1 MNKIILL
8 SLLMLVFGF
17 SIKAQ
22 NSWRNYDLKEYQFTI
37 DFFEEPDFSKDTF
50 LYNESPLVTYFW
62 ESKVADTL
70 HANNYY
76 SIGLTTYPSNIIH
89 SDSSFSLVEEFINST
104 QNSLVN
110 DSIYTSLSST
120 LIEKNGYPG
129 KAFKWKSKEG
139 NVFFEFQVFLV
150 ENRLFELSVVSRQ
163 GENHNIYIDKFFDS
177 FEFNGIPKGKFGLPQ
192 SFNKRTISVKFPMA
206 PEEQTKI
213 LDSEYGKLT
222 VDLQMLELKSLSD
235 NRVYMAMETEYPN
248 KIIDENNPDELSA
261 YYKKSIDGAINSVNG
276 KLVSVN
282 DIYYNGKP
290 GKEFRCSISNG
301 EILMVYRV
309 FYINHRAYSLGVLAL
324 PNNDKN
330 KAMMKFFDSFEI
342 MK

>member
-8 SLLMLVFGF
+8 SLLMAVFGF

-22 NSWRNYDLKEYQFTI
+22 TGWKNYDFKAYQFEI
-37 DFFEEPDFSKDTF
+37 DFFEEPGFSMDTTLF
-50 LYNESPLVTYFW
+50 NDSSLVTYLW
-62 ESKVADTL
+62 KSKIRDTL
-70 HANNYY
+70 HSNNYY
-76 SIGLTTYPSNIIH
+76 SIGLTTYPSKFIH
-89 SDSSFSLVEEFINST
+89 SDSALNLVEGFINST
-104 QNSLVN
+104 QNSLID
-110 DSIYTSLSST
+110 DSTYTSLSST

-129 KAFKWKSKEG
+129 KAFRWKSKEG
-139 NVFFEFQVFLV
+139 NIFFEFHVFLV

-163 GENHNIYIDKFFDS
+163 GENHNIYIDKFFNS
-177 FEFNGIPKGKFGLPQ
+177 FEFNDIPKGKFVLPQ
-192 SFNKRTISVKFPMA
+192 SSNKRTISVKFPMT
-206 PEEQTKI
+206 PEAQTKI

-248 KIIDENNPDELSA
+248 KIIDENNPDEVSA

-276 KLVSVN
+276 TLVSVN

-290 GKEFRCSISNG
+290 GKEFRCSISEG
-301 EILMVYRV
+301 KILMVYRV
-309 FYINHRAYSLGVLAL
+309 FYINHRAYSLGVLTL

-342 MK
+342 KN